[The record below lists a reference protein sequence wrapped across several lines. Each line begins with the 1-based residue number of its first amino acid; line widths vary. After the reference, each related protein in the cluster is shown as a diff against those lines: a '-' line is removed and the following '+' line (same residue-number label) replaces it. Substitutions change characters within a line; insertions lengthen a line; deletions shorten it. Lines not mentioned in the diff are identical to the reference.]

1 MPVTGVFIWDM
12 ARTAETEPAKKFVAC
27 LNCMLHIV
35 YIRHSVI
42 RWAADPGSLNQSSP
56 VPVYF
61 PGAEGEKMAQEG
73 ASFGGLRF
81 FGRICAT
88 ICIFCRKAPSTC
100 GV

>member
-27 LNCMLHIV
+27 LDCMLHIV

-42 RWAADPGSLNQSSP
+42 RWAVDPGSLNQSSP
-56 VPVYF
+56 VSVYS

-73 ASFGGLRF
+73 RF
-81 FGRICAT
+81 VRRT
-88 ICIFCRKAPSTC
+88 SIFWTHLCNYLHLLP
-100 GV
+100 